1 MLTIYQKILVVG
13 LFFISFSLILEA
25 QGELFTI
32 EWVSQFGT
40 DGPDV
45 ATDIFSNSDGIY
57 VVGATGDTLI
67 SREGTLSDAFVS
79 LYNKGGREL
88 WTKQFGTDK
97 VDRVNGVIADSSGV
111 YVVGRTDGKLSNTS
125 FGSGDAFLRKYDTN
139 GMEIWTKQFGTPDM
153 DIANGVTVD
162 SSGVYVVGR
171 TDDPFTGQKGYGLGD
186 VFIRKYDTNGREIW
200 TKQFGTEALDL
211 AITSKSD
218 SSGVYVAGIVG
229 GGLLGGQT
237 LEGQT
242 SAGGMSD
249 AFVAKY
255 DKNGEELWIRQFGT
269 PGLDIAIGIDL
280 DSTGVYIAGVGGASF
295 AGSFTFEGQEGEGGL
310 SDAFVRKYNKDGKE
324 LWTHQFGTAGLDVA
338 TGVSVDSYNIFL
350 VGLAGG
356 GLVEGQTFEGETS
369 SGNADAFVISLGSIP
384 DLKSFLE
391 ETRKPTREIVT
402 TEDDVQALIIAI
414 VVLFVVMVFALY
426 TAIRSNKNRN

>member
-1 MLTIYQKILVVG
+1 MLTIFQKILVVG
-13 LFFISFSLILEA
+13 IFFISFSLILEA

-67 SREGTLSDAFVS
+67 SREGTLGDAFVS
-79 LYNKGGREL
+79 LYSKDGREL

-97 VDRVNGVIADSSGV
+97 VDRVNGVVADSSGV
-111 YVVGRTDGKLSNTS
+111 YVVGRTDGKLSDTSFGSADAFLRKYDTNGMEIWTKQFGTPDMDIANGVTVDSSGVYVVGRTDGKLSHTS
-125 FGSGDAFLRKYDTN
+125 FGSGDAFLRKYDSN

-186 VFIRKYDTNGREIW
+186 VFIRKYDTNGREMW

-249 AFVAKY
+249 ALVAKY
-255 DKNGEELWIRQFGT
+255 DKNGGELCMRQFGT
-269 PGLDIAIGIDL
+269 QGIDIAI
-280 DSTGVYIAGVGGASF
+280 
-295 AGSFTFEGQEGEGGL
+295 
-310 SDAFVRKYNKDGKE
+310 
-324 LWTHQFGTAGLDVA
+324 
-338 TGVSVDSYNIFL
+338 
-350 VGLAGG
+350 
-356 GLVEGQTFEGETS
+356 
-369 SGNADAFVISLGSIP
+369 
-384 DLKSFLE
+384 
-391 ETRKPTREIVT
+391 
-402 TEDDVQALIIAI
+402 
-414 VVLFVVMVFALY
+414 
-426 TAIRSNKNRN
+426 